1 MTWFFQN
8 HKWKMKHGSK
18 PQATS
23 CKPHAPIFRSFKR
36 QAASD
41 KHQAINET
49 VPYNDIKEA
58 QPEVASDKHQ
68 APSEVSHKPQASSDK
83 QQAS

>member
-1 MTWFFQN
+1 MTFAWHHPKSN
-8 HKWKMKHGSK
+8 YWKNMNEALAKTK
-18 PQATS
+18 LQATS
-23 CKPHAPIFRSFKR
+23 CK
-36 QAASD
+36 Q
-41 KHQAINET
+41 QAIKET

-68 APSEVSHKPQASSDK
+68 AASDDKYKPQASSDK

>member
-1 MTWFFQN
+1 MTFAWHHPKSN
-8 HKWKMKHGSK
+8 YWKNMNEARAKTK
-18 PQATS
+18 L
-23 CKPHAPIFRSFKR
+23 

-41 KHQAINET
+41 KQQATEAT
-49 VPYNDIKEA
+49 SSKLQA

-68 APSEVSHKPQASSDK
+68 APSEESHKLQASSDK